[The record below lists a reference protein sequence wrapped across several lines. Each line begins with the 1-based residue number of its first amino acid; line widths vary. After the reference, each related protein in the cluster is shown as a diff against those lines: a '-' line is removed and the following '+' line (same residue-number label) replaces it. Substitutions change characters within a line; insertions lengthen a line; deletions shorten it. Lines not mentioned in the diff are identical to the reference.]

1 MRGMRFLMHA
11 IVIAGFF
18 LGSDHVAN
26 DGAETARLI
35 REMQLRALWN
45 DVKMQNYHVAA
56 ELRRE
61 VYTYRPG
68 LVLARID

>member
-1 MRGMRFLMHA
+1 MRFLMHT

-18 LGSDHVAN
+18 LGSDHFAN

-35 REMQLRALWN
+35 REMQFSAVWN
-45 DVKMQNYHVAA
+45 GVKMQNYHVAA
-56 ELRRE
+56 QLRRE

-68 LVLARID
+68 LVLARVN